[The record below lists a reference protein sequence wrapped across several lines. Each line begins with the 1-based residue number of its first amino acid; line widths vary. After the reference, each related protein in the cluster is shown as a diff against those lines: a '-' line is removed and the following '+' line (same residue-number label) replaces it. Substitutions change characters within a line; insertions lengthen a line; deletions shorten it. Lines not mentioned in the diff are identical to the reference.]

1 MLEANGSATQPIL
14 TIAVPTFNMERLLQ
28 EDLASYADQ
37 RLREK
42 LEVLVMNNASEDRS
56 REIALS
62 FCEQFP
68 EIFRLIDR
76 DSRGYGGSI
85 NQALA
90 LARGQYF
97 RIVDADDWVNTE
109 ELLRQINLLEHCE
122 ADVVLSDYCV
132 VSMSDGSSHHVA
144 ATAGRAPYNTLLTD
158 LRCCCDTLPCIHS
171 TTYRTQL
178 LRGSGFF
185 MQDRIFFVD
194 EEYVVLPY
202 LSAKSVC
209 YTDCDVYRYRVDNPA
224 QSTSPKNR
232 AKLQSH
238 REQILKR
245 LIAEVGCCGPT
256 SSAEKTGGLSYCR
269 DRITK
274 GVGDHFTTL
283 YMYVE
288 ERNEGRRLA
297 EEWKRYLLATAPEYW
312 HATRKK
318 AAALQLLNRFHISL
332 TGYARLKRLCGK

>member
-1 MLEANGSATQPIL
+1 MREVDGSATQPVL

-28 EDLASYADQ
+28 EDLTSYADR

-56 REIALS
+56 REIAES

-85 NQALA
+85 NQAME
-90 LARGQYF
+90 LARGRYF
-97 RIVDADDWVNTE
+97 RIVDADDWVDTDQ
-109 ELLRQINLLEHCE
+109 LVRLVTLLEHCT

-132 VSMSDGSSHHVA
+132 VSMSDGAVRPVS
-144 ATAGRAPYNTLLTD
+144 ATAGRVPYDTLLTD
-158 LRCCCDTLPCIHS
+158 LRGCCDTLPCIHS

-178 LRGSGFF
+178 LRESGFF
-185 MQDRIFFVD
+185 MQDGIFFVD

-202 LSAKSVC
+202 LFAKNVY

-238 REQILKR
+238 RKQILKR
-245 LIAEVGCCGPT
+245 LIAEVGRCGDDSP
-256 SSAEKTGGLSYCR
+256 AAKTGGLFYCR
-269 DRITK
+269 DRIAK

-288 ERNEGRRLA
+288 DRAEGRRLA
-297 EEWKRYLLATAPEYW
+297 GEWRAYLLKEAPEYW
-312 HATRKK
+312 N
-318 AAALQLLNRFHISL
+318 AAAKKTAALSLLNRFHISL
-332 TGYARLKRLCGK
+332 KTYAQLKKLRK